1 MSRNLVRM
9 LRLWLAPAALWMA
22 SAASAHAQNVFDGWG
37 GADCGSC
44 SVSMGCQTHHCPPP
58 LSHCQER
65 PPIIRVKCGC
75 PRPICNPCNQPGWG
89 YYETCW
95 SPWPWPPNY
104 SHCLTMPPAATIAL
118 NGPTNPN
125 SPFYGP
131 GGQGGPG
138 TQAPPIRNTPVA
150 PNMPPY
156 AAPPVQTTPV
166 MPQMAPRTNNPL
178 PQTIQ
183 PMPGGGIDAL
193 PVPRQDAPPRPLPNP
208 GGAY

>member
-1 MSRNLVRM
+1 MSRNLVQS

-22 SAASAHAQNVFDGWG
+22 SASSAHAQDVFDGWG
-37 GADCGSC
+37 SSCGTC
-44 SVSMGCQTHHCPPP
+44 SVSMGCQSHHCPPP
-58 LSHCQER
+58 LSHCQEHA
-65 PPIIRVKCGC
+65 PIIRVKCGC

-104 SHCLTMPPAATIAL
+104 NHCLTMPPAATIAL
-118 NGPTNPN
+118 SGPNNPN

-138 TQAPPIRNTPVA
+138 MQGQPPIRNTPLT

-156 AAPPVQTTPV
+156 AGPPVQTTPV
-166 MPQMAPRTNNPL
+166 SF
-178 PQTIQ
+178 I
-183 PMPGGGIDAL
+183 
-193 PVPRQDAPPRPLPNP
+193 
-208 GGAY
+208 